1 MLAGPPPTRGRRRF
15 AVAAMA
21 VAVVAVAVAAYAWN
35 GDPGGAAGDCPTSL
49 PRTLVD
55 DERGMSLCLPENWRE
70 ILADDAAAWLELYD
84 GRESDAERWVRD
96 GSMDHFA
103 VPLEPRDADLLVNL
117 AVYSEPVSAETSLAE
132 LRDAYI
138 SVLVSVGSEVEVSS
152 FVTLEAGPAVLIEG
166 EKVRSSGG
174 TLVVDRFLDWIVV
187 HGDTAYYVLFAS
199 DRTFAGDYRSTF
211 EAIANSVRFEDRPA
225 ST

>member
-1 MLAGPPPTRGRRRF
+1 MLAGPPPTRARLRF
-15 AVAAMA
+15 AAAVMA

-35 GDPGGAAGDCPTSL
+35 RDGGGASGSCPASL
-49 PRTLVD
+49 PRALVD
-55 DERGMSLCLPENWRE
+55 DERGMSLCLPPNWRE

-117 AVYSEPVSAETSLAE
+117 AVYSDPLAAETGLAE

-138 SVLVSVGSEVEVSS
+138 SVLESVGSEVEGSQL
-152 FVTLEAGPAVLIEG
+152 VTLEAGPAVLIEG

-174 TLVVDRFLDWIVV
+174 ALVVDRFLDWIVV
-187 HGDTAYYVLFAS
+187 HDDVAFYVLFAS